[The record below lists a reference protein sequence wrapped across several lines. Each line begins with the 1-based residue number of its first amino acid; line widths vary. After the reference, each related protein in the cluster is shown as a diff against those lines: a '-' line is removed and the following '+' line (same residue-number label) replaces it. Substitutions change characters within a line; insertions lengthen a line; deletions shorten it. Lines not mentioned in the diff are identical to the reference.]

1 MATKLRLRRE
11 GTKNVAAYRLVV
23 TDMRSPRDGRFIEI
37 LGHYNPHKG
46 GKEKLTVN
54 TERATYWIGTG
65 AQVSPAVRSLLKLA
79 GVTVPAPKSH
89 RKGKPKTEAA
99 APAAQ

>member
-37 LGHYNPHKG
+37 VGSYD
-46 GKEKLTVN
+46 
-54 TERATYWIGTG
+54 
-65 AQVSPAVRSLLKLA
+65 
-79 GVTVPAPKSH
+79 PK
-89 RKGKPKTEAA
+89 RKGENYTLDLERIDYWLGQGAKASETVASLVKRARKA
-99 APAAQ
+99 APAAAEA